1 MNVPERSESINIRKA
16 QVNDVEFVCEL
27 LFGLKSMYAS
37 CPETSL
43 DAFSKHY
50 MAAIEQA
57 LKSPTNSIWVAQTP
71 GGEIVGFISMTRR
84 LVLRLAGEVGVLE
97 EIFVRQ
103 DYRRRGVGYKL
114 WQYAIEELRKQRI
127 KTVEV
132 VSSLAHPG
140 QRQFVQKIGLE
151 WYSNIHRVQI

>member
-1 MNVPERSESINIRKA
+1 MNIPEQTESINIRKA
-16 QVNDVEFVCEL
+16 QANDVEFVCEL

-37 CPETSL
+37 CTETSL
-43 DAFSKHY
+43 DAFSKNY

-114 WQYAIEELRKQRI
+114 WQYAIEDYATENKNSRSGFL
-127 KTVEV
+127 
-132 VSSLAHPG
+132 
-140 QRQFVQKIGLE
+140 IGPSGATAVRAKR
-151 WYSNIHRVQI
+151 WKRGGIQHT